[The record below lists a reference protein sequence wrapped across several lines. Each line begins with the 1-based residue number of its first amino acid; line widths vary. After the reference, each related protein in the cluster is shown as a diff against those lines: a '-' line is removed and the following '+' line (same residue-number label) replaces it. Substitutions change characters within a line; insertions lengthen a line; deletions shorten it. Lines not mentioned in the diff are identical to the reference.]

1 MSEQLKGNYG
11 TTTICGE
18 VLATYMNSPHQ
29 QKLQKASAWY
39 AKTGWKIL
47 PCYGIN
53 DSGRCTCNGQ
63 HSEPKDVGK
72 HPTIGD
78 WNVRATDEELTIH
91 NWWQSSPSNNIGVVC
106 QKSGFFVIDIDPR
119 SGGLDSWDKFL
130 ELIEHDLPETVEA
143 YTGVYSDKGK
153 PARGRHIFFKCSPD
167 EKLLGNLKASG
178 LSGIDIKHNGYVMLA
193 PSRHGS
199 GVDYEWADGKA
210 PWQIEM
216 AEAPDNIL
224 NVLRKSG
231 RRSSTSLGEGDWGWL
246 GDLDFKGDRVDI
258 AKMLEEGI
266 DEGSRAVDIYKLACA
281 ISNKFGVET
290 PEKRLMIETMMMR
303 FNFEKVRPPMDLE
316 GPNSLLMH
324 TRRAMDF
331 VAENPVTELIYPGL
345 QEWAE
350 KNKASGQS
358 NAQRTAKNFEN
369 RPRTSDPD
377 EMEDYSY
384 LPGTLGGDMNDAAR
398 SGMSI
403 SEAFSSGNIDIPKDP
418 DAISEQEGG
427 TPGKRSLSDTGNG
440 RRLVDTFGSSVRYTP
455 GIGWFIWDGQ
465 YWRPDAEDLGMQEL
479 CKKLAPIIATEV
491 VHYDDP
497 DKQTEVVKWSSQ
509 AKSNSRLKSAIES
522 ANSDERIV
530 TQVERW
536 DGDEY
541 LLGVSNGVVDLRTG
555 ELLKGR
561 PDLYITKRAPVGY
574 TQGMRNVRWEQFV
587 DYATGGDKEL
597 QEWLQ
602 RAAGYTLTGLNTQ
615 DVMFLVYGPP
625 GSGKNTFVE
634 AIVKALGT
642 AQYAW
647 PLDSNIL
654 ADANGQ
660 SSSTDLYHWAELR
673 GRRMVWVDEL
683 PESERLKENAVKK
696 LTGSSEISARS
707 PGEKP
712 FTFKA
717 QAKLWV
723 TTNHRPMITDDA
735 MWRRLR
741 PVPWMNVPESPDPDL
756 KAYLFDPEGALPAI
770 LSWAVEGAIK
780 YLGSSARDPL
790 GWCTAVSEA
799 SDIYRKNEDRIGM
812 FLNEES
818 KESEGALLKVR
829 ELYQIYRAW
838 SEDRGEKPMTQ
849 IAFQRKLSD
858 RGMEI
863 VGQGTNAEIKG
874 RMLVPR
880 IVPQSSDVNW
890 SLVSRFSSL

>member
-1 MSEQLKGNYG
+1 M
-11 TTTICGE
+11 T
-18 VLATYMNSPHQ
+18 SPHEE
-29 QKLQKASAWY
+29 KLQKASTWY
-39 AKTGWKIL
+39 AKQGWKIL
-47 PCYGIN
+47 PCHGLT
-53 DSGRCTCNGQ
+53 DAGRCTCNGQ

-72 HPTIGD
+72 HPAIGD
-78 WNVRATDEELTIH
+78 WNTKASNDDLVVH
-91 NWWQSSPSNNIGVVC
+91 NWWQTSPENNIGVVC
-106 QKSGFFVIDIDPR
+106 QKSGFLVIDIDPR
-119 SGGLDSWDKFL
+119 SGGIDSFDKFE
-130 ELIEHDLPETVEA
+130 ELMEYELPNTVEQ
-143 YTGVYSDKGK
+143 YTGSYSYGGK
-153 PARGRHIFFKCSPD
+153 HVRGRHIFYKVSAD
-167 EKLLGNLKASG
+167 EKLIGNLKASG
-178 LSGIDIKHNGYVMLA
+178 LPGIDIKHNGYVMLS

-199 GVDYEWADGKA
+199 GVNYEWKPGHA
-210 PWQIEM
+210 PWEMEM
-216 AEAPDNIL
+216 AEAPEKLLDI
-224 NVLRKSG
+224 LRKGS
-231 RRSSTSLGEGDWGWL
+231 RRSSTSLGEGEWGWL
-246 GDLDFKGDRVDI
+246 SGLDFKGERVDI
-258 AKMLEEGI
+258 NKMLEDGI

-290 PEKRLMIETMMMR
+290 PEKRLMIETMMIR
-303 FNFEKVRPPMDLE
+303 FNHEKVRPPMELE
-316 GPNSLLMH
+316 GANSLLMH
-324 TRRAMDF
+324 VRRAMDF
-331 VAENPVTELIYPGL
+331 VGENPVTELIYPGL

-350 KNKASGQS
+350 KNKAQ
-358 NAQRTAKNFEN
+358 AQANVQKTVNKSE
-369 RPRTSDPD
+369 PKPKTSDPD
-377 EMEDYSY
+377 ETDDSDSSY
-384 LPGTLGGDMNDAAR
+384 LPGTLGGDMSEAAR

-418 DAISEQEGG
+418 DALTEAEGG

-530 TQVERW
+530 TAVERW

-574 TQGMRNVRWEQFV
+574 TQGMRNVRWEQFI

-597 QEWLQ
+597 QEWIQ

-647 PLDSNIL
+647 PLDSSIL
-654 ADANGQ
+654 ADGNGQ

-717 QAKLWV
+717 MAKLWI
-723 TTNHRPMITDDA
+723 TTNHRPMINDDA
-735 MWRRLR
+735 MWRRIR
-741 PVPWMNVPESPDPDL
+741 PIPWSQVPESPDPDL

-790 GWCTAVSEA
+790 GWCTAVREA
-799 SDIYRKNEDRIGM
+799 ADIYRKNEDRIGM
-812 FLNEES
+812 FLNEET
-818 KESEGALLKVR
+818 KEAEGATLKVK
-829 ELYQIYRAW
+829 ELYSIYRMW

-858 RGMEI
+858 RGLAI
-863 VGQGTNAEIKG
+863 IGQGTHAELQG
-874 RMLVPR
+874 MLLVPR
-880 IVPQSSDVNW
+880 AVPTSTDVDWSSVARF
-890 SLVSRFSSL
+890 SRF